1 MPNLPPATTPA
12 TAVEQGY
19 LTFLWIDERI
29 ATFPQL
35 ARRLLGQ
42 RLASAALDALV
53 AITEAVYLRGSRR
66 IARLEDTNRFLT
78 VCRILLR
85 VCRDRRHL
93 STDQHEHALRL
104 LDDWGRQIG
113 GLLRAERE
121 RSHQRP
127 AGG

>member
-19 LTFLWIDERI
+19 QTFLWLDERI
-29 ATFPQL
+29 SSFPQL

-42 RLASAALDALV
+42 RLASAALDGLV
-53 AITEAVYLRGSRR
+53 ATTEAVYLRGSRR
-66 IARLEDTNRFLT
+66 ITRLEDTNRHLT
-78 VCRILLR
+78 VARILLR

-93 STDQHEHALRL
+93 SIDQHEHALRL
-104 LDDWGRQIG
+104 LEDWGCQIG

-121 RSHQRP
+121 RLPRRP
-127 AGG
+127 TGG